1 MGLGP
6 VVQFLDISGNR
17 VDGHELYQLYIL
29 KSSWTQN
36 GVHQWHS
43 RIFPSSLLVP
53 RTFAQPQAWVDAV
66 VHQVLADQA
75 VWVRCLAGTCLSLP
89 ATGGP
94 FPCEHSHPL

>member
-1 MGLGP
+1 
-6 VVQFLDISGNR
+6 
-17 VDGHELYQLYIL
+17 L

-89 ATGGP
+89 LGGP
-94 FPCEHSHPL
+94 FPVNIPIPCHWTHATMAKDAQNTGVGP